1 MLRFLGRLYLSRVKQ
16 IVLCFSIF
24 FLACQVPGDKTSA
37 PSQKYSDT
45 LALYLTYDISING
58 CMLAWESIE
67 QQTLSAGRTGEL
79 ALYKEAFSDLI
90 PAESRARSFSYIAHD
105 VTDGSEQLVAM
116 ESVLFQTIDG
126 GFRLHQVSPFDGT
139 TLICGY
145 IRYDDLLSV
154 IGSKEQSFLRALSTF
169 EQLPRTGK
177 DYSAS
182 AMYTASMLLI
192 DTTQKYFASRVE
204 KDKAYSLVDEKL
216 NPMSDSA
223 MRQRVLQY
231 VDSLDGN
238 NKVVPIKQRVSEYD
252 LWKGFM
258 AYGLLGP
265 SNLNWNSFGLL
276 YHPNSKFG
284 GFNPGKIL
292 WYAVPTSELYQEDL
306 VLTDFIAMLAQ
317 YGVLHSVD
325 PTQYRCS
332 YFRTSSI
339 DIDNGRYPGGRH

>member
-1 MLRFLGRLYLSRVKQ
+1 MKQ
-16 IVLCFSIF
+16 IIFCFSILLF
-24 FLACQVPGDKTSA
+24 ACQVPGDKTSS
-37 PSQKYSDT
+37 PVQKNSDT

-58 CMLAWESIE
+58 CLLAWESIE
-67 QQTLSAGRTGEL
+67 KQTLTAARSGEL
-79 ALYKEAFSDLI
+79 DLYKEAFSDLV

-105 VTDGSEQLVAM
+105 VTNGSEQLVAM
-116 ESVLFQTIDG
+116 ESILFQTVEG
-126 GFRLHQVSPFDGT
+126 GFRLHQVSPFDGN

-145 IRYDDLLSV
+145 VNYDDLLN
-154 IGSKEQSFLRALSTF
+154 ILGPKEQAFLSALKTF
-169 EQLPRTGK
+169 KQLPRMGK

-204 KDKAYSLVDEKL
+204 IDKAYSLQDEKL
-216 NPMSDSA
+216 TVMSDSV
-223 MRQRVLQY
+223 MRERVLQY
-231 VDSLDGN
+231 VDSLDAN
-238 NKVVPIKQRVSEYD
+238 HQVVSVKQRVSEYD

-265 SNLNWNSFGLL
+265 SNLSWNSFGLL

-292 WYAVPTSELYQEDL
+292 WYAVPTSELYENDL

-317 YGVLHSVD
+317 YGVLYSVD

-339 DIDNGRYPGGRH
+339 EIDNGRYPGGRH